1 MKNFSH
7 QKSRQSFP
15 DRFQRQGSLPDRR
28 SFMIIVYSLL
38 VLLPAF
44 LVLSCD
50 KTGPADPSGGTDP
63 VQVKDSAVFV
73 LNFGD
78 VEKTVKNL
86 DIFIYDAEGVQPL
99 EKHINRKDMPP
110 TLEIKLSK
118 GDKIVAAVANSPKKF
133 KTSSMSR
140 QSALTQVSFEFKE
153 DSGDAPIMS
162 ASARA
167 SGEDVSLDLKPM
179 LCEVALKSISNTMED
194 YELLES
200 PRIRLRGINARA
212 AFFSEEEYLPTE
224 TIDKGEWTSLPYDVG
239 YYPQETSLRLLC
251 YPNQTPESNI
261 GQDRTS
267 LELECTI
274 KGKKCSFL
282 VDLPPFG
289 RASETVV
296 SISVDGPGSF
306 SYDINAPSSSDI
318 SAENT
323 RPVSRRTASAKKRG
337 GHQHIRGHTA
347 GQHLP

>member
-1 MKNFSH
+1 MKNFTH

-15 DRFQRQGSLPDRR
+15 DRFQRKGSLPDRR
-28 SFMIIVYSLL
+28 SSMIIVYSLL

-44 LVLSCD
+44 LVLSCE
-50 KTGPADPSGGTDP
+50 KTGPGGPSGVTDP

-73 LNFGD
+73 LKFA
-78 VEKTVKNL
+78 EQKHTVKNL
-86 DIFIYDAEGVQPL
+86 DIFIYDAQGVQTL
-99 EKHINRKDMPP
+99 EKHISRKDLPP
-110 TLEIKLSK
+110 SLEVKLSK
-118 GDKIVAAVANSPKKF
+118 GEKIVAAVANSPKKF

-162 ASARA
+162 ASSRTE
-167 SGEDVSLDLKPM
+167 GEEVSLALQPM
-179 LCEVALKSISNTMED
+179 LCEVVLKSISNTMDD

-212 AFFSEEEYLPTE
+212 AFFSDEEYLPSE
-224 TIDKGEWTSLPYDVG
+224 TVDKGEWKSLPYDIG
-239 YYPQETSLRLLC
+239 YYPQETGTVLLC

-274 KGKKCSFL
+274 TGKKCSFL

-289 RASETVV
+289 RASRTEV
-296 SISVDGPGSF
+296 SICVDGPGSF
-306 SYDINAPSSSDI
+306 SYSVNESSSGI
-318 SAENT
+318 SEEN
-323 RPVSRRTASAKKRG
+323 
-337 GHQHIRGHTA
+337 I
-347 GQHLP
+347 

>member
-1 MKNFSH
+1 MKNFAH

-63 VQVKDSAVFV
+63 VQVKDSAVYV
-73 LNFGD
+73 IRFGQ
-78 VEKTVKNL
+78 VEEKVKNL
-86 DIFIYDAEGVQPL
+86 DIFIYDAEGLQAL
-99 EKHINRKDMPP
+99 EKHMNRKDLPP
-110 TLEIKLSK
+110 TMELKLSK

-133 KTSSMSR
+133 KTASMSR
-140 QSALTQVSFEFKE
+140 FSALSGVSFEFKE
-153 DSGDAPIMS
+153 DNPDSPIMS
-162 ASARA
+162 GLSRTD
-167 SGEDVSLDLKPM
+167 GEDVLIGLKPM
-179 LCEVALKSISNTMED
+179 LCKVTLKSVSNTMED

-212 AFFSEEEYLPTE
+212 AFFSEEEYLPAE

-239 YYPQETSLRLLC
+239 YYPQETSLQLLC

-267 LELECTI
+267 LELECSI

-289 RASETVV
+289 RASATEV

-306 SYDINAPSSSDI
+306 SYDINAPSSPDI

-337 GHQHIRGHTA
+337 EQQHIRGHTA